1 MNKSHLIWGVGGL
14 LLGVVLANKVKS
26 LPLGSKIPQV

>member
-14 LLGVVLANKVKS
+14 LVGIVIAGRART
-26 LPLGSKIPQV
+26 LPLLNKLPSA